1 MRRNVIALLITG
13 MVGVISYQA
22 SAADLPTK
30 APKLVPAPFAFR
42 WTGCFVGGHV
52 GGLWAHKSWTLTAPD
67 PTTPLGS
74 HNADSWLGGA
84 QVGCDYQFANN
95 FVIGIQGDYAWTD
108 AKGSHVDVVDGTV
121 DRTRISSLASVT
133 GRVGYAWDRWL
144 AYARGGAAW
153 VRDKY
158 DRTLIGTTTI
168 AGFANETRSGWT
180 AGVGGEY
187 AFTDFLSGF
196 VEYDYYGFGSRTIT
210 FIAPDGTF
218 NDNIIIKQ
226 HASIVKAGLNF
237 RFGVR

>member
-1 MRRNVIALLITG
+1 
-13 MVGVISYQA
+13 
-22 SAADLPTK
+22 
-30 APKLVPAPFAFR
+30 
-42 WTGCFVGGHV
+42 
-52 GGLWAHKSWTLTAPD
+52 
-67 PTTPLGS
+67 
-74 HNADSWLGGA
+74 
-84 QVGCDYQFANN
+84 
-95 FVIGIQGDYAWTD
+95 
-108 AKGSHVDVVDGTV
+108 
-121 DRTRISSLASVT
+121 
-133 GRVGYAWDRWL
+133 
-144 AYARGGAAW
+144 

-226 HASIVKAGLNF
+226 HASVVKAGLNF
-237 RFGVR
+237 RFSVR

>member
-1 MRRNVIALLITG
+1 MRCSVLALLTTG
-13 MVGVISYQA
+13 MLGVISYQA

-30 APKLVPAPFAFR
+30 APKLVPAPFVYR

-67 PTTPLGS
+67 PTTPVGS
-74 HNADSWLGGA
+74 HSADSWLGGA

-108 AKGSHVDVVDGTV
+108 AKGSHIDVVDGTI

-144 AYARGGAAW
+144 AYVRGGAAW

-158 DRTLIGTTTI
+158 D
-168 AGFANETRSGWT
+168 
-180 AGVGGEY
+180 
-187 AFTDFLSGF
+187 
-196 VEYDYYGFGSRTIT
+196 GFGSRTIT

-226 HASIVKAGLNF
+226 HASVVKAGLNF
-237 RFGVR
+237 RFSVR